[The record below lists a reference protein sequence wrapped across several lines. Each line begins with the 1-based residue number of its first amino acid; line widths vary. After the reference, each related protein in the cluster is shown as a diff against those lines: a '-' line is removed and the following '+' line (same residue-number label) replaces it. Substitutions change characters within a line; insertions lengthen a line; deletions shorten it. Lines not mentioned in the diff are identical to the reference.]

1 VGGGNNVIHRAM
13 TPDEA
18 LAQKGPTDG
27 FLCPLS
33 ANTYGLDFLEF
44 EIKDYDS
51 GESIFH
57 VKKDPEAGLPMLPDD
72 IDPEIEKAVRTVKY
86 TFPEKFLRFK
96 TVRTALVFSVGPE
109 PVPNFRMIERHYF
122 KGDLIRSYDFN
133 FGFCIPG
140 STNSWE
146 AIYGVPE
153 MTEKRI
159 MDLMDSPFE
168 MQSDSFYY
176 VGDTLVMHN
185 KAAYSYQG

>member
-1 VGGGNNVIHRAM
+1 M
-13 TPDEA
+13 
-18 LAQKGPTDG
+18 
-27 FLCPLS
+27 
-33 ANTYGLDFLEF
+33 
-44 EIKDYDS
+44 
-51 GESIFH
+51 
-57 VKKDPEAGLPMLPDD
+57 
-72 IDPEIEKAVRTVKY
+72 
-86 TFPEKFLRFK
+86 
-96 TVRTALVFSVGPE
+96 GPE

-185 KAAYSYQG
+185 KASSDVRTRPPSTAIAISRPCTLELKPSRLDSTLNPNP